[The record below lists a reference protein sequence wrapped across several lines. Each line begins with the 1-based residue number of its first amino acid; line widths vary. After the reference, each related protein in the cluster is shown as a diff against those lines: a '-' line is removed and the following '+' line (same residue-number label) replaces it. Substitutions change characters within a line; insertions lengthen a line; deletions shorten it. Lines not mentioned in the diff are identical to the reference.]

1 MKINDFIPNTPFYT
15 QINSKDIKNDMEQE
29 GNISS
34 FGEALKSELNKVNDK
49 QLEAEDL
56 TDKFIKGEDD
66 NIHEVMLKTE
76 EAKLSLQLAVQ
87 VRNKV
92 LEAYQEINRMQV

>member
-1 MKINDFIPNTPFYT
+1 M
-15 QINSKDIKNDMEQE
+15 QNDMEQE